1 MTSSKTLGAWL
12 GAVLLVSGISVS
24 AEPAVDFGDDASA
37 WAYDGE
43 CDDPRFEGDG
53 MATTLLDDDRAHD
66 ATDCRVLFNQGRI
79 ALRGSSSP
87 AQVGSASASGIDF
100 GDDTSTWANDGECDD
115 PRFQGSGAAATLLE
129 EDRFHDATDCRDLF
143 NLGRITQREQVQP
156 VAAVQVS
163 IDEIDFGNNT
173 SEWASDGECD
183 DPRFQGAGAADVLLD
198 EDLMRDSKDCR
209 ALYERGRITL
219 DPTYSPPI
227 MLEPGNQETGRLERG
242 DTTLDS
248 GEFSDSYIFEGRARE
263 YVTIDLRSADFD
275 PYLIVRTP
283 SGEQFDNDDH
293 EGDSTWSKLSLTL
306 PESGRYIVR
315 VTSYEAGEAGEYT
328 LTMSGQVAKDRS
340 TSDGRSLQA
349 RASY

>member
-1 MTSSKTLGAWL
+1 MISSKKLWFGF
-12 GAVLLVSGISVS
+12 VLLLSSVTVS
-24 AEPAVDFGDDASA
+24 AEPSVDFGDDTSA
-37 WAYDGE
+37 WAFDGE

-53 MATTLLDDDRAHD
+53 MATTLLEEDRAHD

-79 ALRGSSSP
+79 GLRGTGTSAP
-87 AQVGSASASGIDF
+87 VGNALSSGIDF

-129 EDRFHDATDCRDLF
+129 DDRYHDATDCRDLF
-143 NLGRITQREQVQP
+143 NLGRITLREQVHT
-156 VAAVQVS
+156 VATVDIS

-183 DPRFQGAGAADVLLD
+183 DPRFQGPGAADVLLD

-209 ALYERGRITL
+209 SLYERGRISM

-227 MLEPGNQETGRLERG
+227 VLSPGIQETGRLEHG

-248 GEFSDSYIFEGRARE
+248 GEFSDSYVFEGRARE
-263 YVTIDLRSADFD
+263 YVTIDLRSEEFD

-315 VTSYEAGEAGEYT
+315 VTSYEAGEAGGYT
-328 LTMSGQVAKDRS
+328 ISMRGQVANESS
-340 TSDGRSLQA
+340 TADDRSLQA
-349 RASY
+349 RVMH

>member
-1 MTSSKTLGAWL
+1 MISSKTPGIWL
-12 GAVLLVSGISVS
+12 GFVLLVSAFSVS
-24 AEPAVDFGDDASA
+24 AEPTVDFGDDSSA

-53 MATTLLDDDRAHD
+53 MATTLLEEDRAHD
-66 ATDCRVLFNQGRI
+66 ATDCRLLFNQGRI
-79 ALRGSSSP
+79 ALRGATAP
-87 AQVGSASASGIDF
+87 GQVGSASTSGIDF

-115 PRFQGSGAAATLLE
+115 PRFQGSGVAATLLE
-129 EDRFHDATDCRDLF
+129 EDQYHDATDCRDLY
-143 NLGRITQREQVQP
+143 NLGRITLRNQVQT
-156 VAAVQVS
+156 VAAVNVS

-183 DPRFQGAGAADVLLD
+183 DPRFQGPGAADVLLD

-209 ALYERGRITL
+209 SLYERGRITL
-219 DPTYSPPI
+219 DPTYAPPI
-227 MLEPGNQETGRLERG
+227 VLEPGSQEIGRLESG

-248 GEFSDSYIFEGRARE
+248 GEFSDTFVFEGRARE
-263 YVTIDLRSADFD
+263 FVTIDLRSADFD

-315 VTSYEAGEAGEYT
+315 VTSYEAGESGSYT
-328 LTMSGQVAKDRS
+328 IAMSGQVANERS
-340 TSDGRSLQA
+340 SSDERPLQA
-349 RASY
+349 RVSF